1 LDVGLVGA
9 GKMGELFLQFFRDK
23 DHKIIIYDSESS
35 RARTIAN
42 KYDCIWSESLQ
53 KSVSNAN
60 LVLVC
65 TPIDITPNIIR
76 SILPKMKDGSILCE
90 IASLKLNTVIAMK
103 DAKKFGVQPLSI
115 HPMFGPNIN
124 RFKGKTMIVVPVLNP
139 NVELSSAKEI
149 FPDMRLVVV
158 EAETH
163 DNAMASVLSLTYFM
177 NLVFARTLSSEEI
190 ELLRE
195 VAGSTF
201 TIQLA
206 VSQSIIDES
215 PELIGSLI
223 KGNVFSEKK
232 INRFIDDVNIVRNI
246 LKNDSCEIGHFL
258 VELRNSMIK
267 DPKYYLAKKVRNEI
281 FESIE
286 NI

>member
-9 GKMGELFLQFFRDK
+9 GKMGELFLQFFKDK
-23 DHKIIIYDSESS
+23 DHKIKIYDSESS
-35 RARTIAN
+35 RARKIAN

-65 TPIDITPNIIR
+65 TPIDTTPNIIR
-76 SILPKMKDGSILCE
+76 NTLPNMKDGSILCE
-90 IASLKLNTVIAMK
+90 IASLKLNTIIAMK
-103 DAKKFGVQPLSI
+103 DAKKFGIQPLSV

-124 RFKGKTMIVVPVLNP
+124 RFKGKTMVVVPVLNKD
-139 NVELSSAKEI
+139 VELSSAKEI

-163 DNAMASVLSLTYFM
+163 DSAMASVLSLTYFM
-177 NLVFARTLSSEEI
+177 NLVFARALSSENI

-195 VAGSTF
+195 IAGSTF

-206 VSQSIIDES
+206 VSQSIIEES

-223 KGNVFSEKK
+223 KGNVFSEEK

-246 LKNDSCEIGHFL
+246 LKSGSCEIGHFL

-267 DPKYYLAKKVRNEI
+267 DPKYHLAKKVRNEI